1 MARIT
6 AHNACHCVSF
16 HSLRPYTERCT
27 VRPSTKMTMASEE
40 TLVARASAAKSWS
53 VLANGRL
60 GLEMPPMPGGKQ
72 VYLSTNLKTRLCEH
86 GETASLILQWCAKQ
100 LTRPATTK
108 CTCLNVDGL
117 TAGRFSI
124 PPKDWV
130 GPPRYYDV
138 LVSSGSEELILPGG
152 RAARRL
158 LHMDGAYM
166 LANGTNSTTH
176 TNTQVTSSACAHTN
190 THTNT
195 PQPPPTQVIFDVVM
209 ATPRARCVQSTSQRL
224 LARRA
229 TPGTRVD
236 AGWGPSRGVPLD
248 FRL

>member
-1 MARIT
+1 
-6 AHNACHCVSF
+6 
-16 HSLRPYTERCT
+16 
-27 VRPSTKMTMASEE
+27 MASEE

-176 TNTQVTSSACAHTN
+176 TNTQVTSSACAHKHTHKHTTATAN
-190 THTNT
+190 TGNIRCRHGNSEGTLRSIHKSTAAGKKSNARHTCGCRMG
-195 PQPPPTQVIFDVVM
+195 PQPW
-209 ATPRARCVQSTSQRL
+209 
-224 LARRA
+224 RA
-229 TPGTRVD
+229 TRLQTVD
-236 AGWGPSRGVPLD
+236 GKRKW
-248 FRL
+248 